1 MAGED
6 DHGQLGV
13 SAPDAGERGHP
24 PEPRHHEVEE
34 DPVHGGRLEQ
44 VERFG
49 CIETHKRSIPTGAD
63 RFGDDLGDRGL
74 VVHDENPLR
83 GDHWPEY
90 PGRVSARQGLIIST
104 PNPMTAGSALII
116 DAHPGN
122 RDSLALIL
130 KDLGHSVL
138 TATGAAEGLAI
149 LSSLRPPLVLLDLD
163 LPGEDAFDLLHQI
176 RIEHTEANV
185 VCLSGVQEPGF
196 VVRAM
201 RLGAA
206 DFLPRPVSAGALQ
219 DALRHLLAR
228 VDVPGRAEV
237 AAGIGAGDRFAPDLD
252 LLFRNSERM
261 RAVENIVRRAADTNA
276 TILLEGESGT
286 GKEMVAKAIHHI
298 SGRRDRP
305 FLKVNCASLPGDL
318 LESELFGHEK
328 GSFTGAHRRKPGKF
342 ELAHRGTF
350 LLDEIGEMPL
360 GLQAKLLH
368 VLQDGKFFRVGG
380 SELIDTDV
388 RLVAATNR
396 ELHAV
401 IGTGQFR
408 EDLYYRLNV
417 VTISVPPLRERREEI
432 PLLVNHF
439 LKKFCLQYERDT
451 PRVSP
456 ETLDLLQAYAW
467 PGNVRELENMIK
479 RLVVLQN
486 DALLQ
491 EEIAMRRNRAWVPAP
506 APPVSPTAP
515 QQTPAPLPT
524 ILGGGLGLKEIA
536 KRAALEA
543 EKAVLREVLE
553 RVRWNRA
560 EAARLLK
567 ISYKA
572 LLYKISAAGLDGK
585 GDRQRRRN

>member
-1 MAGED
+1 M
-6 DHGQLGV
+6 V
-13 SAPDAGERGHP
+13 
-24 PEPRHHEVEE
+24 
-34 DPVHGGRLEQ
+34 
-44 VERFG
+44 
-49 CIETHKRSIPTGAD
+49 
-63 RFGDDLGDRGL
+63 
-74 VVHDENPLR
+74 
-83 GDHWPEY
+83 
-90 PGRVSARQGLIIST
+90 
-104 PNPMTAGSALII
+104 AGSTLII
-116 DAHPGN
+116 DASSES
-122 RDSLALIL
+122 RDTLARVV
-130 KDLGHSVL
+130 KELGYPVL
-138 TATGAAEGLAI
+138 AAGGGAEGLAI
-149 LSSLRPPLVLLDLD
+149 LSSLRPQLVLLDLD
-163 LPGEDAFDLLHQI
+163 LPGTDAFDLLHQI
-176 RIEHTEANV
+176 RVEHTDTSLI
-185 VCLSGVQEPGF
+185 CLSVVQEPGF

-201 RLGAA
+201 RAGAA
-206 DFLPRPVSAGALQ
+206 DFLPKPASAGAVQ
-219 DALRHLLAR
+219 AAVRNAMARADALGRVELGASLA
-228 VDVPGRAEV
+228 GNS
-237 AAGIGAGDRFAPDLD
+237 DRFWPDLD

-276 TILLEGESGT
+276 TILLQGESGT
-286 GKEMVAKAIHHI
+286 GKEMVAKAIHYI

-328 GSFTGAHRRKPGKF
+328 GAFTGAHRRKPGKF

-388 RLVAATNR
+388 RLIAATNKD
-396 ELHAV
+396 LPSV
-401 IGTGQFR
+401 VTTGQFR

-439 LKKFCLQYERDT
+439 LKKFCVQYNREA
-451 PRVSP
+451 PKISA
-456 ETLDLLQAYAW
+456 ETMQLLQDYSW

-486 DALLQ
+486 DALVQ
-491 EEIAMRRNRAWVPAP
+491 EEIALRRNRPWGPIQAP
-506 APPVSPTAP
+506 APLAAVP
-515 QQTPAPLPT
+515 QTQTPVAT
-524 ILGGGLGLKEIA
+524 ILEANLGLKEIA

-543 EKAVLREVLE
+543 EKAVLKEVLD

-572 LLYKISAAGLDGK
+572 LLYKITAAGLDGK
-585 GDRQRRRN
+585 GDRLRKRN